1 MDITPNGLGAMV
13 DLTDEAEYMVDRLA
27 DAFAGREVYLA
38 QLLVE
43 LAEAR
48 GRLKTLKLD
57 ADTVSRDIAEW
68 RIEHAASEVD
78 AIREL
83 ITDALDPTDRVT
95 VQLMRPGCERRARE
109 LQAAAD
115 QTIAA
120 QVARDRAI
128 KFPVQQD
135 RRAA

>member
-1 MDITPNGLGAMV
+1 MDIIPNGIGAQV

-27 DAFAGREVYLA
+27 DAFAGREVYLS

-57 ADTVSRDIAEW
+57 ADTVSRDIADW

-83 ITDALDPTDRVT
+83 ITGALDPTDRVT
-95 VQLMRPGCERRARE
+95 VQLMQPGCERRARE

-120 QVARDRAI
+120 QVSRDRAI
-128 KFPVQQD
+128 KFPSQQD